1 MRAVGTP
8 RVPAT
13 NSSSALFGGRRPSI
27 LLAKKVCGLCRF
39 VIVAYVNTKEIITAL
54 DAEIARLQHARS
66 LITASAEPKRRG
78 RPAKSAP
85 SAVPAAN
92 RRRLSPE
99 ARKKIAAAQKKR
111 WAKQRAAKP
120 VQVTKVPAKKQPEK
134 RVRAVKKGTAQNA
147 LSTRSETVA
156 AAAKS

>member
-1 MRAVGTP
+1 VD
-8 RVPAT
+8 
-13 NSSSALFGGRRPSI
+13 SA
-27 LLAKKVCGLCRF
+27 RF

-92 RRRLSPE
+92 RRRLSRE
-99 ARKKIAAAQKKR
+99 ARKKIAAPQKKR
-111 WAKQRAAKP
+111 WAKQRAARP

-147 LSTRSETVA
+147 LSSRSETVA